1 MFKGFKEF
9 ISQGNAIELA
19 VAVIIGGAF
28 KPIVDNITKV
38 ILDIIGQIIGSP
50 NFDSVGQFKIFQDAD
65 SYIQP
70 GTIITAL
77 VNFLLVAFAVYFAI
91 VMPMNKLKERMKRE
105 EEAKPAEPT
114 ETEILGEIRDLLAK
128 QAGAAPSR

>member
-1 MFKGFKEF
+1 MIWLSF
-9 ISQGNAIELA
+9 
-19 VAVIIGGAF
+19 
-28 KPIVDNITKV
+28 
-38 ILDIIGQIIGSP
+38 
-50 NFDSVGQFKIFQDAD
+50 VGQFKIFQDAD

-77 VNFLLVAFAVYFAI
+77 VNFLLIAFAVYFAI
-91 VMPMNKLKERMKRE
+91 VMPMNKLKERMKQE

-128 QAGAAPSR
+128 QAGTTPSR